1 MQKQSIKISNDM
13 KEKETHKIGHGGHYD
28 QEPLKQEALGWFVS
42 AFVLVALIAIFAFIG
57 SFASSCSH
65 NKEIVKTTT
74 QLLTTTEDIRDTASR
89 VVIVTK
95 LDSTIIQAEE
105 YTETEVYFTT
115 TEFDSVGNPVK
126 ITEGAAKTRTEK
138 TTQGSKSTKSD
149 IVDTKQKAS
158 VTKAETTEAEQY
170 ADRRDTNKTEP
181 AQPQKKKKSKWRTA
195 FVVIGIATSVG
206 VLLRLLYYLYKNAR
220 VRNFITRVM
229 TLIHRKQ

>member
-1 MQKQSIKISNDM
+1 M
-13 KEKETHKIGHGGHYD
+13 KDLENHHIGHGGHYNP
-28 QEPLKQEALGWFVS
+28 EPIEQEAIGCLVS
-42 AFVLVALIAIFAFIG
+42 SFVLVAVITILLIIG
-57 SFASSCSH
+57 SFASCSH

-74 QLLTTTEDIRDTASR
+74 QLLTTTEDLRDTASR

-126 ITEGAAKTRTEK
+126 ITEGAAKTRTDK
-138 TTQGSKSTKSD
+138 TTQGSKSTKNS
-149 IVDTKQKAS
+149 IEDTKQKAS
-158 VTKAETTEAEQY
+158 VTSSEKAETDQY
-170 ADRRDTNKTEP
+170 AERTETYNINP
-181 AQPQKKKKSKWRTA
+181 AQPQKTKTSKWRTA

-206 VLLRLLYYLYKNAR
+206 VLLKLLYYLYKNAR
-220 VRNFITRVM
+220 VRNVITRVM